1 MGRSAKSL
9 EGGKLAKEQKL
20 YDKMKEDPDG
30 LIQVDYGQDG
40 LIQSTLREQ
49 LWQLP
54 VVKLRQ
60 LVTNLSGHGEHFT
73 MIKYVV
79 EETGLS
85 GTNSGDGEEVS
96 PTATYSVLATGTSI
110 G

>member
-1 MGRSAKSL
+1 MRNIDKLVHLLNVL
-9 EGGKLAKEQKL
+9 EVPA
-20 YDKMKEDPDG
+20 YDLVENYSVALDVLK
-30 LIQVDYGQDG
+30 VDYGQDG

-73 MIKYVV
+73 MM
-79 EETGLS
+79 
-85 GTNSGDGEEVS
+85 
-96 PTATYSVLATGTSI
+96 
-110 G
+110 